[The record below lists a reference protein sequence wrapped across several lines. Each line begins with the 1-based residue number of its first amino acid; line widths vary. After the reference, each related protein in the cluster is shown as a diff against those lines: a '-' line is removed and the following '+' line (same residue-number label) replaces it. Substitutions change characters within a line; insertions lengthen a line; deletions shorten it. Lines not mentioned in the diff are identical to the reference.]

1 MPVYREQSHHVL
13 AADADVDAEN
23 MENEMEKEGGS
34 VDAQQQP
41 LIKLD
46 LEREMTTEEMNELS
60 GNLSIVVFERV
71 IIVSEKIFILN
82 VYMLLNVNCYVYCF
96 LVLRKKLIIIMRNRR
111 QIIIALEL
119 FNKDY
124 DICPKLAK
132 WNKRSSS
139 SFNVIIVIEG
149 RK

>member
-71 IIVSEKIFILN
+71 IIVSEKIFYIECL
-82 VYMLLNVNCYVYCF
+82 Y
-96 LVLRKKLIIIMRNRR
+96 
-111 QIIIALEL
+111 
-119 FNKDY
+119 
-124 DICPKLAK
+124 
-132 WNKRSSS
+132 
-139 SFNVIIVIEG
+139 VIEC
-149 RK
+149 